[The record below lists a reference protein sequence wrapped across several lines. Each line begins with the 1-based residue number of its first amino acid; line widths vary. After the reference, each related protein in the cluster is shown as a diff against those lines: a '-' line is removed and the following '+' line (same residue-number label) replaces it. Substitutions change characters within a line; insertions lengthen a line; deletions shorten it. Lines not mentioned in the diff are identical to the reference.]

1 MAGKSRYVPMEERAE
16 NRARWEREILRW
28 GKSGQSL
35 SAWAHQQGLSRDAL
49 EYWKRK
55 LQDKPAQPIT
65 LIPVVAPAVSG
76 ATSAS
81 PAPITTVPKPTDP
94 VPIEL
99 LLGTRRLVLP
109 PGFDSDT
116 LRRAIAVLE
125 TC

>member
-35 SAWAHQQGLSRDAL
+35 SAWARQQGLSRDAL
-49 EYWKRK
+49 EYWRRK

-65 LIPVVAPAVSG
+65 LIPVVAHTVSSPTG
-76 ATSAS
+76 AS
-81 PAPITTVPKPTDP
+81 PAPITTLPKYADIA
-94 VPIEL
+94 PIEL
-99 LLGTRRLVLP
+99 LLGTRRLVLR
-109 PGFDSDT
+109 PGFDSES